1 MMLFC
6 LAAGVGAVLRYV
18 ADFYLPRY
26 GILLVNIIG
35 SFVAGLAFG
44 LGTNLGFDLALT
56 HIVLGGF
63 TGSLTTYATVA
74 LTTAQQRIEH
84 TGSAT
89 KTWTLHVGLSL
100 AACLCGY
107 LVTAM

>member
-1 MMLFC
+1 MILFC
-6 LAAGVGAVLRYV
+6 LAAGLGAVLRYL

-35 SFVAGLAFG
+35 AFVAGLAFG
-44 LGTNLGFDLALT
+44 LGTISGFNQALT
-56 HIVLGGF
+56 HIVLGGL
-63 TGSLTTYATVA
+63 TGALTTYATIA
-74 LTTAQQRIEH
+74 LKTAQQRLQR

-100 AACLCGY
+100 AACLCGV
-107 LVTAM
+107 LVTAI